1 MPELFEG
8 IVATRTV
15 CAEGSLDL
23 VSEKTR
29 PRRQDQGCPRV
40 TGYVWILFLQT
51 ARASRQD
58 TALML
63 KTRAQYV
70 PWSPRQPLQTLN
82 STRAQASKGGLCT
95 STLTEPVKLAT
106 YFKNGNE
113 VAAGPAQARARRWA
127 CPQSRS
133 PHVNG
138 ADFGADGPAG
148 PSNNRS
154 LETTTA
160 RARHGHGDNNF
171 CVVGCRTTPWYGA
184 TGMPS
189 TLLCTNA
196 RTPGGDLVSPKSCI

>member
-1 MPELFEG
+1 MCREQPCSCVGE
-8 IVATRTV
+8 
-15 CAEGSLDL
+15 
-23 VSEKTR
+23 TR
-29 PRRQDQGCPRV
+29 PQRQEQGCSRV
-40 TGYVWILFLQT
+40 TGYVEPLFLQT
-51 ARASRQD
+51 AWAPRQD

-63 KTRAQYV
+63 KTRAHYV

-82 STRAQASKGGLCT
+82 STRAQAYKGRLCT

-106 YFKNGNE
+106 YFKNGNA
-113 VAAGPAQARARRWA
+113 VTGGSAQARARRWA

-138 ADFGADGPAG
+138 ADFGAEGPAG
-148 PSNNRS
+148 PWNNRS

-184 TGMPS
+184 AGIAQH
-189 TLLCTNA
+189 LCTCSM
-196 RTPGGDLVSPKSCI
+196 L

>member
-1 MPELFEG
+1 
-8 IVATRTV
+8 
-15 CAEGSLDL
+15 
-23 VSEKTR
+23 
-29 PRRQDQGCPRV
+29 
-40 TGYVWILFLQT
+40 
-51 ARASRQD
+51 
-58 TALML
+58 ML

-82 STRAQASKGGLCT
+82 STRAQASKGRLCT

-106 YFKNGNE
+106 YFKNGNA
-113 VAAGPAQARARRWA
+113 VPGGSAQARARCLA

-148 PSNNRS
+148 PWNNRS

-184 TGMPS
+184 AGMPS
-189 TLLCTNA
+189 TLPCTNA
-196 RTPGGDLVSPKSCI
+196 RNSRLRPCFAEKLHLVTKNKPTNPCRLVPRRILCGLCCPRDHNPRLFRVPTG